1 MIKKKIGIVAK
12 KLDHS
17 LSPYIHNYWSKKN
30 NHNFVYRKYEVEEKN
45 INKFFHRYKKD
56 KKFIGFNITIPYKEN
71 FIVLCDKITKRAESI
86 GSVNTIYKKKK
97 IVFGDNTDVIGFSK
111 IFNSLKIK
119 KPKTVLLIGAGGAA
133 RAILYF
139 LNKKS
144 IENIDIFAT
153 SSRREEGLKKK
164 FKFNRFLIRSTRLR
178 NRYDLIINASSAGMT
193 KKNKI
198 NRNILNLVKKA
209 KGVIDIVYNPIET
222 DLLKKA
228 KKHDIKYSGGL
239 KMLVEQAKPSYEIWS
254 GNKIGIDRKIYQM
267 LINKI

>member
-144 IENIDIFAT
+144 IENIDIFAK
-153 SSRREEGLKKK
+153 SIRREEKLKKK
-164 FKFNRFLIRSTRLR
+164 FKFKRFLIRPSFLR
-178 NRYDLIINASSAGMT
+178 KNYDLIINASNAGMN
-193 KKNKI
+193 KNNKI
-198 NRNILNLVKKA
+198 NKNILSLVKKTN
-209 KGVIDIVYNPIET
+209 GVIDIVYNPTET
-222 DLLKKA
+222 DLLKEA
-228 KKHDIKYSGGL
+228 KKHNIKFSGGMH
-239 KMLVEQAKPSYEIWS
+239 MLLEQAKPSYEIWS
-254 GNKIGIDRKIYQM
+254 GNKIVIDDKLYQKLIDKI
-267 LINKI
+267 